1 MRREVARAAV
11 TAAWIALAVLAVP
24 LAIAVYLL
32 VLGDERGELERVALR
47 AAIQVDASFNAAD
60 PAELPPPE
68 PGSQIG
74 LYDRTGRLRT
84 GTGPPQADA
93 ATVQAMT
100 GVVAQ
105 RVNGSMLVVA
115 LPAASGEQVTAVV
128 RAASPTSTLWRRTA
142 VGWAI
147 LATAMAT
154 ALLAAIG
161 VARRGARRLA
171 TPLEALAAASRS
183 VGQGDFSVSVPQ
195 CGIPEIDRVADTQ
208 NSTTRRLGALLERER
223 RFTANASHQLRT
235 PLAGLQIVLET
246 ALTQG
251 QGHQGQHRTDL
262 RDALDEALATTCRLQ
277 ATVED
282 VLALHRESA
291 LPTGSSPRP
300 QRATDGL
307 SHVEGI
313 LESAAARWHGPLAA
327 AGRRLSHGCD
337 PGTATRSLPSG
348 PLAQILDVL
357 LDNALRHGQGRVRL
371 TARSLGQA
379 IAIDVSD
386 EGPGV
391 PEHLGDVFRRGTGTT
406 HGIGLSLAREFAVS
420 LGGRLILSAR
430 TPPVFSVILPDRHP
444 ERTTG

>member
-24 LAIAVYLL
+24 LAVAVYLL
-32 VLGDERGELERVALR
+32 VLGDERAELERVALR
-47 AAIQVDASFNAAD
+47 AAIQVDASFSAAD
-60 PAELPPPE
+60 PAELPAPE

-84 GTGPPQADA
+84 GTGPTQADA
-93 ATVQAMT
+93 ATIQALN

-105 RVNGSMLVVA
+105 RVDGSMLVVA

-128 RAASPTSTLWRRTA
+128 RAASPTATLWRRTA

-154 ALLAAIG
+154 ALLAAVG
-161 VARRGARRLA
+161 VAHRRARRLA

-195 CGIPEIDRVADTQ
+195 CGIPEIDRMVDTQ
-208 NSTTRRLGALLERER
+208 NSTARRLGALLERER
-223 RFTANASHQLRT
+223 QFTENASHQLRT

-246 ALTQG
+246 AQR
-251 QGHQGQHRTDL
+251 QDRANP
-262 RDALDEALATTCRLQ
+262 RDALNEALATTRRLQ
-277 ATVED
+277 STVED

-300 QRATDGL
+300 QQATDGL
-307 SHVEGI
+307 SEVEEI
-313 LESAAARWHGPLAA
+313 LEAAAARWNGPLAA
-327 AGRRLSHGCD
+327 AGRQLSHACD
-337 PGTATRSLPSG
+337 PETATRSLPSG

-357 LDNALRHGQGRVRL
+357 LDNALRHGQGRVWL
-371 TARSLGQA
+371 STRSLGQA
-379 IAIDVSD
+379 VAIDVSD
-386 EGPGV
+386 EGPGI
-391 PEHLGDVFRRGTGTT
+391 PEHLGDVFHRGTGTT
-406 HGIGLSLAREFAVS
+406 HGIGLSLARDFAVS
-420 LGGRLILSAR
+420 LGGRLVLSTR
-430 TPPVFSVILPDRHP
+430 TPPVFSVILPGEPAEKTACGPGRD
-444 ERTTG
+444 GG